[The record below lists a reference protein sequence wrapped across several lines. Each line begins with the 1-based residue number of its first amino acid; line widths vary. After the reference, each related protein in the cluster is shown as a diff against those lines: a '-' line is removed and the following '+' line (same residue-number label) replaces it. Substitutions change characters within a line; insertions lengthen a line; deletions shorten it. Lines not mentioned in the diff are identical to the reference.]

1 MQSRRVETGRFG
13 RSTPPAKPVAL
24 VSMPTLSGRFPS
36 FQLGLLKPFLEREGF
51 SVQPFSLFMYF
62 GTHVGWSTNEVL
74 AEVWPS
80 LIGEWIWS
88 KAAFGDHQE
97 DLEYFALFERNFH
110 TICKLA
116 GCSLSDLRK
125 LREDAA
131 PRFIDF
137 CVERVDWS
145 RFGLVGFSLVFQQ
158 LLASVALARAL
169 KARHPSLPIIFG
181 GAALEDD
188 IAEEVIRGCPQVDY
202 VFCGDAEISLPA
214 IVRGILEQAPVGGL
228 AGLMSRDDS
237 GRVVFGGRAAN
248 LRDLN
253 LTPVPEFDEYFYAR
267 TEGRYAQYSPH
278 GEVLLPIE
286 TARGCWWG
294 AKHHCTFCGLN
305 RAGMEFRA
313 KAPQQVIDM
322 LETLAR
328 RYGRLDFNAID
339 NIMAPEYTE
348 QLFGRLAETR
358 SDIRLHYEIR
368 PHFKRAQ
375 LARMRSG
382 GLVSV
387 QPGIESFSTNVLK
400 LMKKHTTG
408 MRNLELMKWCTYYG
422 INNLY
427 NILVGFAGETVED
440 YRLQCE
446 VIGKIPHLQPPYA
459 IAKARADRGSP
470 MFTDPDRHGVGRL
483 RPADCYRYIFPRG
496 RFNLE
501 RISYYFDHDGSG
513 MLPEHAYDAIFHAVG
528 TWQARWHDGARPTL
542 CYRKSS
548 ASIFV
553 EDARTPTPRQLDYHD
568 GPAALYE
575 FCMDA
580 KTDQAIDTEFD
591 HAGWLKPALAEFH
604 ARELMVRLDDQHLS
618 LALPKNAYI

>member
-1 MQSRRVETGRFG
+1 MHVSRLETARPG
-13 RSTPPAKPVAL
+13 RSTPPGKPVAL

-62 GTHVGWSTNEVL
+62 GTHVGWEMNEVL

-80 LIGEWIWS
+80 LVGEWIWS
-88 KAAFGDHQE
+88 KAAFGEHEE
-97 DLEYFALFERNFH
+97 DPEYFEVFERNFR

-116 GCSLSDLRK
+116 GCSLADLRR
-125 LREDAA
+125 LRDDAA

-137 CVERVDWS
+137 CVDSIDWS

-202 VFCGDAEISLPA
+202 VFCGDAEISLPT
-214 IVRGILEQAPVGGL
+214 IVRGILEDEKLGGL
-228 AGLMSRDDS
+228 PGLMSREA
-237 GRVVFGGRAAN
+237 GQVVFGGRAAN

-253 LTPVPEFDEYFYAR
+253 VTPVPEFDEYFYAR
-267 TEGRYAQYSPH
+267 TESRYAQFRPH

-313 KAPQQVIDM
+313 KTPAQVIDM
-322 LETLAR
+322 LEALSR
-328 RYGRLDFNAID
+328 RYGRFDFNAID

-348 QLFGRLAETR
+348 QLFGRLAEAK

-368 PHFKRAQ
+368 PHFKRGQ

-387 QPGIESFSTNVLK
+387 QPGIESLSTHVLK
-400 LMKKHTTG
+400 LMKKHSTG

-446 VIGKIPHLQPPYA
+446 VIAKIPHLQAPYA

-470 MFTDPDRHGVGRL
+470 MFTDPDQHGVGRL
-483 RPADCYRYIFPRG
+483 RPSDCYRYIFPRG
-496 RFNLE
+496 RFDLNK
-501 RISYYFDHDGSG
+501 ISYYFDHDGPG
-513 MLPEHAYDAIFHAVG
+513 MLPEHEYDEIFRVVG
-528 TWQARWHDGARPTL
+528 DWQARWRNGPRPVL
-542 CYRKSS
+542 CYRKSC
-548 ASIFV
+548 ASIFI
-553 EDARTPTPRQLDYHD
+553 EDSRRPEARQFDYHD
-568 GPAALYE
+568 GQAALYE

-580 KTDQAIDTEFD
+580 KTDQAIQTEFGEAD
-591 HAGWLKPALAEFH
+591 WLAPALAEFR
-604 ARELMVRLDDQHLS
+604 ARDLMVRLDEQHLS
-618 LALPKNAYI
+618 LALPINAYV

>member
-1 MQSRRVETGRFG
+1 MLS
-13 RSTPPAKPVAL
+13 AKPIAL

-36 FQLGLLKPFLEREGF
+36 FQLGLLKPFLEQQGF

-62 GTHVGWSTNEVL
+62 GTHVGWQMNEVL

-80 LIGEWIWS
+80 LIGEWIWT
-88 KAAFGDHQE
+88 KAAFDEHE
-97 DLEYFALFERNFH
+97 HDEEYFDAFERNFH
-110 TICKLA
+110 SICKLA
-116 GCSLSDLRK
+116 GCSLNDLRR
-125 LREDAA
+125 LREEAA

-137 CVERVDWS
+137 CVDSVDWS
-145 RFGLVGFSLVFQQ
+145 RFVLIGFSLVFQQ

-188 IAEEVIRGCPQVDY
+188 IAEQVVRGCPQVDY
-202 VFCGDAEISLPA
+202 VFCGDAEISLRDV
-214 IVRGILEQAPVGGL
+214 IQGIFDETPVSGL
-228 AGLMSRDDS
+228 QGLMSRDDK
-237 GRVVFGGRAAN
+237 GQVIFGGRAAN

-253 LTPVPEFDEYFYAR
+253 TTPVPDFDEYFYAR
-267 TEGRYAQYSPH
+267 TESGYAQYSPH
-278 GEVLLPIE
+278 GDVLLPIE

-294 AKHHCTFCGLN
+294 VKHHCTFCGLN

-313 KAPQQVIDM
+313 KEPEQVIDM
-322 LETLAR
+322 LESLSR

-348 QLFGRLAETR
+348 QLFGKLAEAK

-368 PHFKRAQ
+368 PHFKRGQ
-375 LARMRSG
+375 LARMRTG

-387 QPGIESFSTNVLK
+387 QPGIESFSTHLLK
-400 LMKKHTTG
+400 LMKKHSTG

-427 NILVGFAGETVED
+427 NILVGFAGEKPAD
-440 YRLQCE
+440 YRMQCE
-446 VIGKIPHLQPPYA
+446 VIAKIPHFQPPYA

-470 MFTDPDRHGVGRL
+470 MFTEPDQHGVGRL

-496 RFNLE
+496 RFDLNK
-501 RISYYFDHDGSG
+501 ISYYFDHDGPG
-513 MLPEHAYDAIFHAVG
+513 MLPEHEYDEIFHAVG
-528 TWQARWHDGARPTL
+528 VWQGRWRYDERPTL
-542 CYRKSS
+542 HYRKSCS
-548 ASIFV
+548 SIFI
-553 EDARTPTPRQLDYHD
+553 EDGRALSVRRFDYSD

-575 FCMDA
+575 FCLDA
-580 KTDQAIDTEFD
+580 KTHHAISAEFGGSD
-591 HAGWLKPALAEFH
+591 WLTAALAEF
-604 ARELMVRLDDQHLS
+604 RERDLMIELDGQYLS
-618 LALPKNAYI
+618 LALPKNAYV

>member
-1 MQSRRVETGRFG
+1 M
-13 RSTPPAKPVAL
+13 PPAKPIAL

-36 FQLGLLKPFLEREGF
+36 FQLGLLKPFLESQGF
-51 SVQPFSLFMYF
+51 AAQPFSLFMYF
-62 GTHVGWSTNEVL
+62 GTHVGWQMNEVL

-80 LIGEWIWS
+80 LIGEWIWT
-88 KAAFGDHQE
+88 KAAFGEHQE
-97 DLEYFALFERNFH
+97 DPEYFEVFERNFR
-110 TICKLA
+110 TICTLT
-116 GCSLSDLRK
+116 GCSITDLRR
-125 LREDAA
+125 LRDDAA

-137 CVERVDWS
+137 CAERIDWS

-169 KARHPSLPIIFG
+169 KERHPSLPIMFG

-202 VFCGDAEISLPA
+202 VFCGDAEISLPP
-214 IVRGILEQAPVGGL
+214 ILRNILDDKPAGGL
-228 AGLMSRDDS
+228 QGLMSRDN
-237 GRVVFGGRAAN
+237 GKIIFGGRAAN

-253 LTPVPEFDEYFYAR
+253 VTPIPEFDEYFYAR
-267 TEGRYAQYSPH
+267 TESRYAQYSPD

-313 KAPQQVIDM
+313 KAPQQVMDM
-322 LETLAR
+322 LEALSR

-348 QLFGRLAETR
+348 QLFGRLADAK

-368 PHFKRAQ
+368 PHFKREQ
-375 LARMRSG
+375 LGRMRSG

-387 QPGIESFSTNVLK
+387 QPGIESLSTHVLK
-400 LMKKHTTG
+400 LMKKHSTG

-427 NILVGFAGETVED
+427 NILVGFAGETADD
-440 YRLQCE
+440 YRHQCE
-446 VIGKIPHLQPPYA
+446 AIAKIPHLQPPYA

-470 MFTDPDRHGVGRL
+470 MFTDPDRHGVARL

-496 RFNLE
+496 RFNLD
-501 RISYYFDHDGSG
+501 RISYYFDHDGPG
-513 MLPEHAYDAIFHAVG
+513 MLPEHAYDDIFRAVG
-528 TWQARWHDGARPTL
+528 DWQQRWREGERPTL
-542 CYRKSS
+542 HYRKSCT
-548 ASIFV
+548 SIFI
-553 EDARTPTPRQLDYHD
+553 EDGRGPAARQYEYSDHA
-568 GPAALYE
+568 AALYE
-575 FCMDA
+575 FCRDA
-580 KTDQAIDTEFD
+580 RSWHAITAEFGESD
-591 HAGWLKPALAEFH
+591 WLEPALAEFR
-604 ARELMVRLDDQHLS
+604 ARDLMIELDGQHLS
-618 LALPKNAYI
+618 LALPRNAYV

>member
-1 MQSRRVETGRFG
+1 MPS
-13 RSTPPAKPVAL
+13 AKPIAL

-36 FQLGLLKPFLEREGF
+36 FQLGLLKPFLESQGF
-51 SVQPFSLFMYF
+51 AAQPFSLFMYF
-62 GTHVGWSTNEVL
+62 GTHVGWRMNEVL

-80 LIGEWIWS
+80 LIGEWIWT
-88 KAAFGDHQE
+88 KAAFGEHEE
-97 DLEYFALFERNFH
+97 DPEYFEAFEHNFR
-110 TICKLA
+110 TICQLA
-116 GCSLSDLRK
+116 GCSIDDLRR
-125 LREDAA
+125 LRDEAA

-137 CVERVDWS
+137 CVDSVDWS

-169 KARHPSLPIIFG
+169 KRRHPSLPIIFG

-188 IAEEVIRGCPQVDY
+188 IAEEVIRGCPEVDY
-202 VFCGDAEISLPA
+202 VFCGDAEISLPQ
-214 IVRGILEQAPVGGL
+214 IIRNILDDRPVGGL
-228 AGLMSRDDS
+228 QGLMSREQ
-237 GRVVFGGRAAN
+237 GQVRFGGRAAN

-253 LTPVPEFDEYFYAR
+253 ATPVPEFDEYFYAR
-267 TEGRYAQYSPH
+267 TESRYAEYSPH

-313 KAPQQVIDM
+313 KEPQQVMDM
-322 LETLAR
+322 LETLSR

-348 QLFGRLAETR
+348 QLFGRLAAAK

-368 PHFKRAQ
+368 PHFKREQ

-387 QPGIESFSTNVLK
+387 QPGIESLSTHVLK
-400 LMKKHTTG
+400 LMKKHSTG

-427 NILVGFAGETVED
+427 NILVGFAGETPED
-440 YRLQCE
+440 YRMQCE
-446 VIGKIPHLQPPYA
+446 TIEKIPHLQPPYA

-470 MFTDPDRHGVGRL
+470 MFTDPGSHGVARL

-501 RISYYFDHDGSG
+501 RISYYFDHDGPG
-513 MLPEHAYDAIFHAVG
+513 MLPDHEYDEIFRAVG
-528 TWQARWHDGARPTL
+528 DWQQRWRNGGRPAL
-542 CYRKSS
+542 NYRKSC
-548 ASIFV
+548 ASIFI
-553 EDARTPTPRQLDYHD
+553 EDARGPVTRQFEYSD
-568 GPAALYE
+568 GAAALYE
-575 FCMDA
+575 FCGDA
-580 KTDQAIDTEFD
+580 RTGHAITTEFGEGD
-591 HAGWLKPALAEFH
+591 WLPSALAAF
-604 ARELMVRLDDQHLS
+604 RERDLMIELDGQYLS
-618 LALPKNAYI
+618 LALPKNAYV

>member
-1 MQSRRVETGRFG
+1 MPS
-13 RSTPPAKPVAL
+13 AKPIAL

-36 FQLGLLKPFLEREGF
+36 FQLGLLKPFLERQGF

-62 GTHVGWSTNEVL
+62 GTHVGWQMNEVL

-80 LIGEWIWS
+80 LVGEWIWT
-88 KAAFGDHQE
+88 KAAFGEHEQDE
-97 DLEYFALFERNFH
+97 EYFEVFERNFH
-110 TICKLA
+110 SICKLA
-116 GCSLSDLRK
+116 GCSLSDLRR
-125 LREDAA
+125 LRDDAA

-137 CVERVDWS
+137 CVDSVDWS

-158 LLASVALARAL
+158 LLASIALARAL

-202 VFCGDAEISLPA
+202 VFCGDAEISLPKV
-214 IVRGILEQAPVGGL
+214 IQGIFDEKPLSGL
-228 AGLMSRDDS
+228 QGLMSRDA
-237 GRVVFGGRAAN
+237 GQVIFGGRAAN

-253 LTPVPEFDEYFYAR
+253 ATPVPDFDEYFYAR
-267 TEGRYAQYSPH
+267 TESGYVQYSPN
-278 GEVLLPIE
+278 GDVLLPIE

-294 AKHHCTFCGLN
+294 VKHHCTFCGLN

-313 KAPQQVIDM
+313 KEPQQVIDM
-322 LETLAR
+322 LESLSR

-348 QLFGRLAETR
+348 QLFGKLAEAK
-358 SDIRLHYEIR
+358 SDFRLHYEIR
-368 PHFKRAQ
+368 PHFKRGQ
-375 LARMRSG
+375 LARMRTG
-382 GLVSV
+382 GLISV
-387 QPGIESFSTNVLK
+387 QPGIESFSTHVLK
-400 LMKKHTTG
+400 LMKKHSTG

-427 NILVGFAGETVED
+427 NILVGFAGETADD

-470 MFTDPDRHGVGRL
+470 MFTEPDQHGVGRL
-483 RPADCYRYIFPRG
+483 RPADCYRYIFPRA
-496 RFNLE
+496 RFDLDK
-501 RISYYFDHDGSG
+501 ISYYFDHDGPG
-513 MLPEHAYDAIFHAVG
+513 MLPEHEYDEIYHAVG
-528 TWQARWHDGARPTL
+528 IWQERWRNGERPTL
-542 CYRKSS
+542 LYRKSYS
-548 ASIFV
+548 SIFI
-553 EDARTPTPRQLDYHD
+553 EDSRAPSVRLFDYAD
-568 GPAALYE
+568 GHAALYE

-580 KTDQAIDTEFD
+580 KTHHAI
-591 HAGWLKPALAEFH
+591 AAEFGESDWL
-604 ARELMVRLDDQHLS
+604 AASLAGFREHDLMVQLDGQYLS
-618 LALPKNAYI
+618 LALPKNAYV

>member
-1 MQSRRVETGRFG
+1 VM
-13 RSTPPAKPVAL
+13 TPTKPIAL

-36 FQLGLLKPFLEREGF
+36 FQLGLLKPFLEQQGF
-51 SVQPFSLFMYF
+51 SAQPFSLFMYF
-62 GTHVGWSTNEVL
+62 GTHVGWEMNEVL

-80 LIGEWIWS
+80 LIGEWIWT
-88 KAAFGDHQE
+88 KAAFGEHEE
-97 DLEYFALFERNFH
+97 DPEYFRLYERNFD
-110 TICKLA
+110 TVCKLA
-116 GCSLSDLRK
+116 GCSLNDLRR
-125 LREDAA
+125 LRDDAA
-131 PRFIDF
+131 PKFIDF
-137 CVERVDWS
+137 CVESIDWS

-158 LLASVALARAL
+158 LLASIALARAL
-169 KARHPSLPIIFG
+169 KKRHPSLPIIFG

-202 VFCGDAEISLPA
+202 IFCGDAEISLPK
-214 IVRGILEQAPVGGL
+214 IVRGILEDKPVIGL
-228 AGLMSRDDS
+228 PGLMSRE
-237 GRVVFGGRAAN
+237 GGQVRFGGRAAN

-253 LTPVPEFDEYFYAR
+253 VTPVPEFDEYFYAR
-267 TEGRYAQYSPH
+267 TESRYAQYDPD

-313 KAPQQVIDM
+313 KEPQQVLDM
-322 LETLAR
+322 LEVLSR

-348 QLFGRLAETR
+348 KLFGRLAETK

-368 PHFKRAQ
+368 PHFKREQ

-387 QPGIESFSTNVLK
+387 QPGIESFSTHVLK
-400 LMKKHTTG
+400 LMKKHSTG

-427 NILVGFAGETVED
+427 NILVGFAGETPTD
-440 YRLQCE
+440 YHQQCE

-470 MFTDPDRHGVGRL
+470 MFTEPDKHGVGHL
-483 RPADCYRYIFPRG
+483 RPSDCYRYIFPRD
-496 RFNLE
+496 RFDLNK
-501 RISYYFDHDGSG
+501 ISYYFDHDGPG
-513 MLPEHAYDAIFHAVG
+513 MLPEHEYDDIFRAVDD
-528 TWQARWHDGARPTL
+528 WQQRWRNGHRPKL
-542 CYRKSS
+542 QYRKSC
-548 ASIFV
+548 ASIFI
-553 EDARTPTPRQLDYHD
+553 EDARIPQARQFEYSD
-568 GPAALYE
+568 GHAALYE

-580 KTDQAIDTEFD
+580 RTDHAISAEFD
-591 HAGWLKPALAEFH
+591 DGDWLAPALAEFRAH
-604 ARELMVRLDDQHLS
+604 DLMLRLDDQYLS
-618 LALPKNAYI
+618 LALPSNAYV

>member
-1 MQSRRVETGRFG
+1 MPSE
-13 RSTPPAKPVAL
+13 KPIAL

-36 FQLGLLKPFLEREGF
+36 FQLGLLKPFLESQGF
-51 SVQPFSLFMYF
+51 SAQPFSLFMYF
-62 GTHVGWSTNEVL
+62 GTHVGWQMNEVL

-80 LIGEWIWS
+80 LVGEWIWT
-88 KAAFGDHQE
+88 KAAFGEHEE
-97 DLEYFALFERNFH
+97 DPEYFEVFERNFR

-116 GCSLSDLRK
+116 GCSLDDLRR
-125 LREDAA
+125 LRDDAA

-137 CVERVDWS
+137 CVDSVDWS
-145 RFGLVGFSLVFQQ
+145 RFGVVGFSLVFQQ

-188 IAEEVIRGCPQVDY
+188 IAEEVIRGCPEVEY
-202 VFCGDAEISLPA
+202 VFCGDAEISLPN
-214 IVRGILEQAPVGGL
+214 ILRGILDDKPVAGL
-228 AGLMSRDDS
+228 PGLMSRS
-237 GRVVFGGRAAN
+237 GGEVVFGGRAAN

-253 LTPVPEFDEYFYAR
+253 VTPVPEFDEYFYAR
-267 TEGRYAQYSPH
+267 GESGYAEFSPD

-294 AKHHCTFCGLN
+294 VKHHCTFCGLN

-313 KAPQQVIDM
+313 KAPQQVMDM
-322 LETLAR
+322 LETLSR

-348 QLFGRLAETR
+348 QLFGRLAEAK

-368 PHFKRAQ
+368 PHFKREQ

-387 QPGIESFSTNVLK
+387 QPGIESFSTPVLK
-400 LMKKHTTG
+400 LMKKHSTG

-427 NILVGFAGETVED
+427 NILVGFAGETADD
-440 YRLQCE
+440 YRVQCE
-446 VIGKIPHLQPPYA
+446 VIEKIPHLQPPYA
-459 IAKARADRGSP
+459 IARARADRGSP
-470 MFTDPDRHGVGRL
+470 MFTDPDKHGVGRL

-496 RFNLE
+496 KFDLN
-501 RISYYFDHDGSG
+501 RISYYFDHDGPG
-513 MLPEHAYDAIFHAVG
+513 MLPEHQYDDIFRAVFG
-528 TWQARWHDGARPTL
+528 WQERWRSGERPTL
-542 CYRKSS
+542 SYRKSC

-553 EDARTPTPRQLDYHD
+553 EDARNGSPRDLHYSD
-568 GPAALYE
+568 GAAALYE

-580 KTDQAIDTEFD
+580 RTD
-591 HAGWLKPALAEFH
+591 HAIESEFGDAGWVTPALAEF
-604 ARELMVRLDDQHLS
+604 RKQDLMVRLDDQYLS
-618 LALPKNAYI
+618 LALPKNSYI

>member
-1 MQSRRVETGRFG
+1 
-13 RSTPPAKPVAL
+13 
-24 VSMPTLSGRFPS
+24 MPTLSGRFPS
-36 FQLGLLKPFLEREGF
+36 FQLGLLKPFLERQGF
-51 SVQPFSLFMYF
+51 VAQPFSLFMYF
-62 GTHVGWSTNEVL
+62 GTHVGWQMNEVL

-80 LIGEWIWS
+80 LVGEWIWT
-88 KAAFGDHQE
+88 KAAFGEHEVDQ
-97 DLEYFALFERNFH
+97 EYFEVFERNFR
-110 TICKLA
+110 TICKLT
-116 GCSLSDLRK
+116 GCSLQDLRR
-125 LREDAA
+125 LRDDAA

-137 CVERVDWS
+137 CVDNIDWS

-169 KARHPSLPIIFG
+169 KQRHPRLPIIFG

-188 IAEEVIRGCPQVDY
+188 IAEEVVRGCPEVDY
-202 VFCGDAEISLPA
+202 VFCGDAEISLPK
-214 IVRGILEQAPVGGL
+214 IIGNILDDRPVTGL
-228 AGLMSRDDS
+228 QGLMSRDN
-237 GRVVFGGRAAN
+237 GQVVFGGRAAN

-253 LTPVPEFDEYFYAR
+253 VTPVPEFDEYFYAR
-267 TEGRYAQYSPH
+267 TESGYAQYSPH

-313 KAPQQVIDM
+313 KEPGLVLDM

-348 QLFGRLAETR
+348 QLFGRLAEAK

-368 PHFKRAQ
+368 PHFRREQ

-387 QPGIESFSTNVLK
+387 QPGIESLSTPVLK
-400 LMKKHTTG
+400 LMKKHSTG

-427 NILVGFAGETVED
+427 NILVGFAGETAAD
-440 YRLQCE
+440 YRSQCE

-496 RFNLE
+496 RFNLD
-501 RISYYFDHDGSG
+501 RISYYFDHDGPG
-513 MLPEHAYDAIFHAVG
+513 MLADQEYDEIFRAVG
-528 TWQARWHDGARPTL
+528 DWQERWRRGERPAL
-542 CYRKSS
+542 HYRKSC
-548 ASIFV
+548 ASIFI
-553 EDARTPTPRQLDYHD
+553 EDTRQPATRRYEYSDAD
-568 GPAALYE
+568 AALYE

-580 KTDQAIDTEFD
+580 RTD
-591 HAGWLKPALAEFH
+591 HAISAEFGEAPWLAAALAEFC
-604 ARELMVRLDDQHLS
+604 RRDLMVALDGQHLS
-618 LALPKNAYI
+618 LALPRNAYV

>member
-1 MQSRRVETGRFG
+1 MS
-13 RSTPPAKPVAL
+13 SAKPIAL

-36 FQLGLLKPFLEREGF
+36 FQLGLLKPFLESHGF
-51 SVQPFSLFMYF
+51 AAQPFSLFMYF
-62 GTHVGWSTNEVL
+62 GTHVGWQMNEVL

-80 LIGEWIWS
+80 LIGEWIWT
-88 KAAFGDHQE
+88 KAAFGEHEE
-97 DLEYFALFERNFH
+97 DLEYFEVFERNFH
-110 TICKLA
+110 TVCKLT
-116 GCSLSDLRK
+116 GCSINDLRR
-125 LREDAA
+125 LRDEAA

-137 CVERVDWS
+137 CVDSIDWS

-169 KARHPSLPIIFG
+169 KARHPALPVIFG

-188 IAEEVIRGCPQVDY
+188 IAEEVVRGCPQVDY
-202 VFCGDAEISLPA
+202 VFCGDAEISLPE
-214 IVRGILEQAPVGGL
+214 IISNILNDKPVGGL
-228 AGLMSRDDS
+228 QGLMSRDN
-237 GRVVFGGRAAN
+237 GQVVFGGRAAN

-253 LTPVPEFDEYFYAR
+253 VTPVPEFDEYFYAR
-267 TEGRYAQYSPH
+267 TESRYAQYSPH
-278 GEVLLPIE
+278 SEVLLPIE

-313 KAPQQVIDM
+313 KAPQQVMDM
-322 LETLAR
+322 LEALSR

-348 QLFGRLAETR
+348 QLFGRLAEAK

-368 PHFKRAQ
+368 PHFKREQ

-387 QPGIESFSTNVLK
+387 QPGIESLSTHVLK
-400 LMKKHTTG
+400 LMKKHSTG

-427 NILVGFAGETVED
+427 NILVGFAGETPDD
-440 YRLQCE
+440 YRSQCN

-459 IAKARADRGSP
+459 IARARADRGSP

-501 RISYYFDHDGSG
+501 RISYYFDHDGPG
-513 MLPEHAYDAIFHAVG
+513 MLPDHEYDDIFRAVG
-528 TWQARWHDGARPTL
+528 DWQERWRHGARPTL
-542 CYRKSS
+542 HYRKSC
-548 ASIFV
+548 ASIFI
-553 EDARTPTPRQLDYHD
+553 EDGRRPVARSYEYSD

-575 FCMDA
+575 FCIDA
-580 KTDQAIDTEFD
+580 RTGGAIAAEFGGSD
-591 HAGWLKPALAEFH
+591 WLAAALAEF
-604 ARELMVRLDDQHLS
+604 RERDLTIELDGQYLS
-618 LALPKNAYI
+618 LALPKNPYI